1 MRTRI
6 RGRIGS
12 AVAGMLIL
20 TLLSPQVQAI
30 PPDPDNAALLYY
42 QALLIH
48 HEPNDAIASAY
59 QDFVAGKTGPADE
72 IRQYVAS
79 SRAALDYATLASK
92 VQDCDWGLPYS
103 KGFSMLLSH
112 LSHYRSL
119 GRLII
124 ADARLAAHQGGHET
138 ALDRCFQLQRMA
150 DHLGDDTLISYLV
163 GLAVRDLS
171 YRCMEDVIGRAW
183 NDATLLRWLRS
194 ELANPPVREVS
205 PVRPFQI
212 EREIVMDLMRMERV
226 RELASTLG
234 GELEQKEAERIA
246 ARANEQV
253 LGRAR
258 RMYSERVQEMLDV
271 LSGPLS
277 YSEVHSRLRQLKDDS
292 DPADPASVLA
302 GTFAPEMSRVYGS
315 KIRTEAHANAVRAGI
330 GICLHRSETGKL
342 PATLPPGLPKD
353 PFSGEDFEYR
363 PTDRGFVL
371 RCRAKDLDK
380 DLVHEYAFTLR

>member
-1 MRTRI
+1 MRMMKDRRMT
-6 RGRIGS
+6 GV
-12 AVAGMLIL
+12 AVA
-20 TLLSPQVQAI
+20 LLLLAWTCGARAI

-59 QDFVAGKTGPADE
+59 QDFVAGKTGPTDE

-79 SRAALDYATLASK
+79 SHAALDYATLASK

-103 KGFSMLLSH
+103 KGFSLLLSH

-119 GRLII
+119 ARLIV
-124 ADARLAAHQGGHET
+124 ADARLEAHQGRHET
-138 ALDRCFQLQRMA
+138 ALDRCFLLQRMA

-171 YRCMEDVIGRAW
+171 YTCMEDVIGRAW

-194 ELANPPVREVS
+194 ELAKPPVREIS

-271 LSGPLS
+271 LNGPLS
-277 YSEVHSRLRQLKDDS
+277 YGEAHSRLRQLKERSDS
-292 DPADPASVLA
+292 DDPASVLV
-302 GTFAPEMSRVYGS
+302 GTFAPAMSRVYGS
-315 KIRTEAHANAVRAGI
+315 KIRTEAHANAIRAGI
-330 GICLHRSETGKL
+330 GICLHRAETGVL
-342 PATLPPGLPKD
+342 PASLPPGLPKD
-353 PFSGEDFEYR
+353 PFSGEDFEYQR
-363 PTDRGFVL
+363 TDKGFIL

-380 DLVHEYAFTLR
+380 DTIQEYAFTLR